1 MLVRHIYLLFG
12 LLRLLGG
19 LLWTWL
25 GGWSFGWAITSLGRL
40 LLHGAKELTASRF
53 LSLQRC
59 HSPQEVREMLAYLTC
74 WTQLQSP
81 PRRST
86 IYIAEF
92 QDCGEE
98 FASQLCLKDL
108 KGMVPFNLKGIG
120 ITPCHKHKHQHQ
132 HQHFVSDALLTHILH
147 SSYWPILKHSIFQSL
162 WPFSFIIRSVLSQLD
177 DFMTWEIFLFTIF
190 FTAKNLKNIWT
201 KISTLLK

>member
-1 MLVRHIYLLFG
+1 
-12 LLRLLGG
+12 
-19 LLWTWL
+19 
-25 GGWSFGWAITSLGRL
+25 
-40 LLHGAKELTASRF
+40 
-53 LSLQRC
+53 
-59 HSPQEVREMLAYLTC
+59 
-74 WTQLQSP
+74 
-81 PRRST
+81 
-86 IYIAEF
+86 
-92 QDCGEE
+92 
-98 FASQLCLKDL
+98 
-108 KGMVPFNLKGIG
+108 MVPFNLKGIG

-201 KISTLLK
+201 KISIRPHTKTPFWNYCKYLSLIYDPRFQNLYLSSFDKFLFLVEGCKINF